1 MFDVTLF
8 GLVWLII
15 TSWCFIKK
23 DIKYMFS
30 ITLLFMAFQSC
41 NVFYLGE
48 LGIGPGILTSLLFVI
63 KTAIRSAGK
72 LHYYKKDRFLLIL
85 MYLLILFVF
94 FSSAMNGTIRK
105 QLMLIFQL
113 LGYILCFTCI
123 NFVKRELD
131 TETVYH
137 TIRSILIFLS
147 VVGLI
152 QFLTT
157 SGILPLRSVLEPL
170 FYNDPSTDVVFHK
183 SHYTRVMSTFMEPSY
198 YAGISVGG
206 FYYLLSLQTKW
217 KKNAWLLL
225 LLLIEIILTKSST
238 AYGAFFIVGILF
250 FLFAKNIG
258 TSWKITGIV
267 VAGIGFCIV
276 FFMFYD
282 LLDAV
287 IFSKDTTGSFSTRTR
302 MNNRALQAF
311 ESSMLYGV
319 GYKNCR
325 GSSIVYSLLGEL
337 GIIGLSLYAVINATI
352 IVPTFKNKKGLSA
365 VDHYTDAARFAV
377 LSAFI
382 CQIIACP
389 DLDLCTYWFWLY
401 CFGSLSLPSQSVST
415 KTSKRLTNRMVSVK
429 EG

>member
-1 MFDVTLF
+1 MTLF
-8 GLVWLII
+8 GLAWLII
-15 TSWCFIKK
+15 AAWCFIKK
-23 DIKYMFS
+23 DIRYMFG
-30 ITLLFMAFQSC
+30 ITLLFMTFQSC

-48 LGIGPGILTSLLFVI
+48 LGIGPGILTSLLFVV
-63 KTAIRSAGK
+63 KTAIHTAGK
-72 LHYYKKDRFLLIL
+72 LHYYTKDRFLLIV

-94 FSSAMNGTIRK
+94 FSSALNGIIGER
-105 QLMLIFQL
+105 LMLILQL

-147 VVGLI
+147 VIGLA

-157 SGILPLRSVLEPL
+157 SEILPLRSVLEPL

-183 SHYTRVMSTFMEPSY
+183 FHYTRVMSTFMEPSY
-198 YAGISVGG
+198 YAGIAVGG
-206 FYYLLSLQTKW
+206 FYYLLSLKTKW
-217 KKNAWLLL
+217 KKNAWLLIL
-225 LLLIEIILTKSST
+225 LLVEIILTKSST
-238 AYGAFFIVGILF
+238 AYGAFFLVGILF

-258 TSWKITGIV
+258 TPWKITGVV

-337 GIIGLSLYAVINATI
+337 GIIGLSLYAVINA
-352 IVPTFKNKKGLSA
+352 IVILPAFKNRVAVSA
-365 VDHYTDAARFAV
+365 AGHHANAARFAV

-389 DLDLCTYWFWLY
+389 DLDLCTYWFWLF
-401 CFGSLSLPSQSVST
+401 CFGALSLPSQPVST
-415 KTSKRLTNRMVSVK
+415 ITSKRRTNRMVRVK